1 MESIIQAKSE
11 DRLVGAL
18 DFKGPLSTSSYITR
32 RQEATWFS
40 PNPIADPTSSKTVR
54 ISITSS
60 DAWIDLNSLVFSA
73 ILRNTDT
80 TAANKLQFLSN
91 DANVLFN
98 RCTVH
103 VGGAVAEDTQ
113 YWNKLTL
120 MFNEMQPSDKKQNDA
135 IFSISAPAANALG
148 SNAKSAEIDIG
159 DAGARR
165 VMWRPVVS
173 GLCYGQSKLCPAFAL
188 GSGGTTFS
196 FELAPGIEICSTNTS
211 AHSTSYQLSDIRAHA
226 DVCYLE
232 TSLQNSF
239 AESLL
244 SSKPLILH

>member
-18 DFKGPLSTSSYITR
+18 DFKAPLNSSSYITR

-54 ISITSS
+54 IAVTSS
-60 DAWIDLNSLVFSA
+60 DGWIDLNTLVLSA
-73 ILRNTDT
+73 LLRNTNT
-80 TAANKLQFLSN
+80 TSANKLQFLNN
-91 DANVLFN
+91 DANILFS

-120 MFNEMQPSDKKQNDA
+120 MFNEMQPSHKKQNDA
-135 IFSISAPAANALG
+135 IFSISAPLANALG
-148 SNAKSAEIDIG
+148 SDRKSAEIDIG

-165 VMWRPVVS
+165 IMWRPVLS
-173 GLCYGQSKLCPAFAL
+173 GLAYGQSKLLPAFAL
-188 GSGGTTFS
+188 GSGGCTWTF
-196 FELAPGIEICSTNTS
+196 EMAPGIEICSTNTS
-211 AHSTSYQLSDIRAHA
+211 AHSVSYQLSEIRAHA
-226 DVCYLE
+226 DVVYLE
-232 TSLQNSF
+232 TSLQRF
-239 AESLL
+239 RRE
-244 SSKPLILH
+244 PP